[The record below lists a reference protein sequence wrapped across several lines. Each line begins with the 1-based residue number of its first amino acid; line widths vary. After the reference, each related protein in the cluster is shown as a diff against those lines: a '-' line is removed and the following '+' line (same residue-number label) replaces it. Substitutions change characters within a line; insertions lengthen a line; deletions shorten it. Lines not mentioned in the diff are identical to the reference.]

1 MLLETSIESTNRHAA
16 PLPVRLH
23 REEDVPLGELLT
35 ALYARKRLIAVVTL
49 AGAIL
54 SAAIALLLP
63 ARYSAEAVIMPPP
76 QEDSIA
82 SAVLGQ
88 LGGVASLG
96 ERSLGLKSPSDIYVG
111 IVKSRT
117 VADAIIER
125 FHLKSLYGEKT
136 MDDTRRRL
144 AGRSEI
150 DAGKDTLIKIAVE
163 DGDPKRAAD
172 LANAYVKELYRQNS
186 HLALTESA
194 QRRLFFEHELATERE
209 ALAGAEE
216 ALKRS
221 QQQTGMLQVNTQ
233 VEVAIRGIAELQ
245 AEIASREIAL
255 KTLTVA
261 ATENNPEVIQLNT
274 ELNGMREQL
283 RQLEMARNRAGNPLI
298 PTSSI
303 PQLGLDYVRLL
314 RELQYHETLFELL
327 AKQFEAAKIDEAKQ
341 APVIQI
347 VDQAVPA
354 DKKSWPP
361 RALLTAAGA
370 LTALAGVCGLVLV
383 RRRDAFGP
391 ANLNGIAGTQPVS

>member
-1 MLLETSIESTNRHAA
+1 
-16 PLPVRLH
+16 
-23 REEDVPLGELLT
+23 
-35 ALYARKRLIAVVTL
+35 
-49 AGAIL
+49 
-54 SAAIALLLP
+54 
-63 ARYSAEAVIMPPP
+63 
-76 QEDSIA
+76 
-82 SAVLGQ
+82 
-88 LGGVASLG
+88 
-96 ERSLGLKSPSDIYVG
+96 
-111 IVKSRT
+111 
-117 VADAIIER
+117 
-125 FHLKSLYGEKT
+125 
-136 MDDTRRRL
+136 
-144 AGRSEI
+144 
-150 DAGKDTLIKIAVE
+150 
-163 DGDPKRAAD
+163 
-172 LANAYVKELYRQNS
+172 VKELYRQNS